1 MRYILYRTTC
11 IVNNKFY
18 IGKHQ
23 TEDINDGYLGSGLRL
38 RLAIKKYGA
47 ENFIKEIIGE
57 YNTAEELNKAECL
70 LITEEILNDKNCYN
84 LALGGQG
91 GFLGESTREKGKRL
105 WTDER
110 RKKQSEIAKNT
121 VKSEKWLISNKN
133 KLHSWEKM
141 DESQKEKQKI
151 SMSNSIKDLWKSP
164 EHRKKMKVVRSKTP
178 TSDSFKYAT
187 RGRSWVCNSNGK
199 RRLVKPE
206 EIEMLIKLGWAKG
219 KTPPKTNIES
229 IDCKS

>member
-23 TEDINDGYLGSGLRL
+23 TENINDDYLGSGLRI
-38 RLAIKKYGA
+38 RRAIKKYGA
-47 ENFIKEIIGE
+47 ENFIKEIIKE
-57 YNTAEELNKAECL
+57 YNTAEELNKAERL

-91 GFLGESTREKGKRL
+91 GFLGESIREKVKGL

-110 RKKQSEIAKNT
+110 RKKQSEIAKTT

-133 KLHSWEKM
+133 KLHSWKKM
-141 DESQKEKQKI
+141 DESQKEKQKV

-164 EHRKKMKVVRSKTP
+164 EHREKMKVVRSKTP
-178 TSDSFKYAT
+178 TRDSFIYAT
-187 RGRSWVCNSNGK
+187 LGRSWVCNPNGK

-206 EIEMLIKLGWAKG
+206 EIEMLIKLGWMKG
-219 KTPPKTNIES
+219 KNLPKTNSES
-229 IDCKS
+229 A